1 MSNYCFN
8 VIIVMN
14 FDLNILL
21 SLALVEQLGFL
32 WETFSLS
39 CFKTKQLNEVPPCS
53 KCIFCFELKNLKK
66 HHIFVSQNTAYHLN
80 KSEKKKPSC
89 HMYGYL

>member
-1 MSNYCFN
+1 
-8 VIIVMN
+8 MN

-39 CFKTKQLNEVPPCS
+39 CFKTKQVNEVPPMFKMHFLFWAEKS
-53 KCIFCFELKNLKK
+53 QETPYFCFPKYCISFE
-66 HHIFVSQNTAYHLN
+66 
-80 KSEKKKPSC
+80 
-89 HMYGYL
+89 